1 VYRTPELPLSPSRD
15 LRTRCGRF
23 AAIAI
28 AAVVLASCSSLRDL
42 GLDLGGSSQDGSL
55 PPVQD
60 ANISSLSKRD
70 ANTTAPPE
78 QGEGMINPDMPHLVV
93 LRGRD
98 GRIESIWVGGHR
110 TRDRVAI
117 ACYEALV
124 RLSDR
129 PASQRQQI
137 PEICNSLPKREISPG

>member
-1 VYRTPELPLSPSRD
+1 MAAL
-15 LRTRCGRF
+15 
-23 AAIAI
+23 AIATLI
-28 AAVVLASCSSLRDL
+28 LTGCSSLRDL
-42 GLDLGGSSQDGSL
+42 GLDFGEASPEGSL
-55 PPVQD
+55 PPVQE
-60 ANISSLSKRD
+60 ANISSLSERD
-70 ANTTAPPE
+70 ATAMAPPE
-78 QGEGMINPDMPHLVV
+78 QGEGMINPDTPHLVV

-98 GRIESIWVGGHR
+98 GRIERIWVGGQR

-129 PASQRQQI
+129 PASQRQTI